1 MEALLVLIVVVFSIV
16 LIVLA
21 VKYNGKKAELHKL
34 TVHIQELTVDQELLQ
49 MVEQDNHKLTVHIQ
63 ELTVHMQDLAHK
75 QYRAWVDS
83 DSQNIRTQQ
92 LELARRE
99 AAAALEE
106 WKSSSELDV
115 HFISSSSV
123 DS

>member
-21 VKYNGKKAELHKL
+21 VKYNGKKAEF
-34 TVHIQELTVDQELLQ
+34 
-49 MVEQDNHKLTVHIQ
+49 HKLTVHIQ